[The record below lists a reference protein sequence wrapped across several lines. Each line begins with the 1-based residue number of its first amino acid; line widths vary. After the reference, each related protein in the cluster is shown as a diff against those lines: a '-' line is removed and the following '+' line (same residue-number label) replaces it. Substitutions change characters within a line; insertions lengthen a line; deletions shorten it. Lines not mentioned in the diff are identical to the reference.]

1 MNTTTP
7 AHLMRESRQKSTTV
21 GLGQLAVAS
30 AGGELVTYGLG
41 SCIGL
46 VLWSASKRIGALGH
60 IVMPDSRGKPVDP
73 KNPAKYADWAV
84 LEMLKALRSRGVRK
98 QELVAKLAGGART
111 LDTLSS
117 DIGQQN
123 TLSTL
128 AVLKEQEIEVVAR
141 SVGGSVGRTIRFY
154 PETGLV
160 ELRFVGGQRS
170 TL

>member
-1 MNTTTP
+1 MNAMP
-7 AHLMRESRQKSTTV
+7 AFFAIRDRHAELTTV
-21 GLGQLAVAS
+21 GLGQLAVAGP
-30 AGGELVTYGLG
+30 GGELVTYGLG

-84 LEMLKALRSRGVRK
+84 PELLKALRLRGVRK
-98 QELVAKLAGGART
+98 EELTAKLAGGART
-111 LDTLSS
+111 LGTLSS
-117 DIGQQN
+117 DIGRQN
-123 TLSTL
+123 TAATL
-128 AVLKEQEIEVVAR
+128 AVLEEQKIDVVAR

-154 PETGLV
+154 PETGQV